1 MNGKLGVYVSYREG
15 GTLIEY
21 EDEDP
26 QIKIDFEKKLAEAG
40 VQSKMPAFN
49 YNSDVR

>member
-1 MNGKLGVYVSYREG
+1 MKEG

-26 QIKIDFEKKLAEAG
+26 EIRRTYEAEVKAKG
-40 VQSKMPAFN
+40 IAFAMPGAN
-49 YNSDVR
+49 KQ

>member
-1 MNGKLGVYVSYREG
+1 MVAEDTSFISVKEG

-26 QIKIDFEKKLAEAG
+26 QIRRMYEAALKERG
-40 VQSKMPAFN
+40 IIFDMPAIA
-49 YNSDVR
+49 RR

>member
-1 MNGKLGVYVSYREG
+1 MRAGVYTSVKDG

-26 QIKIDFEKKLAEAG
+26 EIRRRYQAEIKATGIAFA
-40 VQSKMPAFN
+40 MP
-49 YNSDVR
+49 

>member
-1 MNGKLGVYVSYREG
+1 MGAGVYTSMKED

-26 QIKIDFEKKLAEAG
+26 EIRWIY
-40 VQSKMPAFN
+40 QSELKAKGIAFAMPG
-49 YNSDVR
+49 SSHHHGG